1 MSFKI
6 TKDRINLEGIIA
18 HAKDFYSAY
27 RQAQQNIRN
36 DTVNAFDYRLVRV
49 MPAIYRLIT
58 SHSDMFSSE
67 QKHFVRYIHDIL
79 FASEVSGYVGKGREC
94 YICPNGH
101 LHTFTVYEPMYD
113 WTDEGLI
120 TLPRICCMCHQNLE
134 YVGFIDDEND
144 DGYCQFRLESISA
157 KEIYNKDD
165 ISIID
170 YRYRAIRDNIPRNF
184 DTGKEIKN

>member
-1 MSFKI
+1 
-6 TKDRINLEGIIA
+6 
-18 HAKDFYSAY
+18 
-27 RQAQQNIRN
+27 
-36 DTVNAFDYRLVRV
+36 
-49 MPAIYRLIT
+49 
-58 SHSDMFSSE
+58 
-67 QKHFVRYIHDIL
+67 
-79 FASEVSGYVGKGREC
+79 
-94 YICPNGH
+94 
-101 LHTFTVYEPMYD
+101 
-113 WTDEGLI
+113 
-120 TLPRICCMCHQNLE
+120 MCHQNLE